1 MIHDKYEGLLNNVK
15 STTNRDPKWD
25 GTTDTLKAFSELL
38 VEVIRDTER
47 QSRINL
53 GLQKWVCIL
62 TIILT
67 VFTAILLWI
76 GLVQIKLIHINQ
88 NPPTEMQTKE

>member
-1 MIHDKYEGLLNNVK
+1 MKNLHDLWVVIYSSIDDN
-15 STTNRDPKWD
+15 
-25 GTTDTLKAFSELL
+25 FM